1 MHVLW
6 RLLWRSAGAAENLE
20 VFFWRTAFD
29 FVKHRLDPFGPCR
42 SDTICTSMWLPQ
54 QQDVCLLPRVPKSAH
69 KKHLKSEVFPG
80 VMGLSD
86 SLLSCTAQDRDL
98 HILACCNVALTQ
110 HMEHAERGLWMLR
123 EAAQRLKPRSQ
134 EAKSGAWKQC
144 PFQPSPRMSENTV
157 ECSAVCF
164 FEFLS
169 FAVLILFAPVRPQAW
184 VQRNSF
190 RSVASEQG
198 AY

>member
-69 KKHLKSEVFPG
+69 KKHKK
-80 VMGLSD
+80 
-86 SLLSCTAQDRDL
+86 
-98 HILACCNVALTQ
+98 
-110 HMEHAERGLWMLR
+110 RGLPRRHGSQRFPSVLYSSGSRLAHTCMLQCDIDPTHGTCKKR
-123 EAAQRLKPRSQ
+123 VVDVAGSSSTIKAKKPSQ
-134 EAKSGAWKQC
+134 ELGS
-144 PFQPSPRMSENTV
+144 N
-157 ECSAVCF
+157 
-164 FEFLS
+164 
-169 FAVLILFAPVRPQAW
+169 VLFSHLL
-184 VQRNSF
+184 
-190 RSVASEQG
+190 G
-198 AY
+198 